1 MPSWRLQLK
10 QHQQA
15 NCPQTYLHRDRLAV
29 SPVLKLEEK
38 NQKKLQAA
46 RQKKEQEEQREQKKL
61 EAERQKKER
70 EEQQE
75 QKRENEA
82 KKNEAARKKQER
94 DKQRLLNKNKG
105 RHKVHGVHILGTVLA
120 RTTCIW
126 VFMCEES
133 VLYAHVLLPWHI
145 ILYFSISM
153 CMYMYVHIY
162 MYASMSYF
170 GIHLHYPC
178 TPQCVSMYANNNSNL
193 RAAMLITC
201 MCFL

>member
-1 MPSWRLQLK
+1 MFKSPP
-10 QHQQA
+10 
-15 NCPQTYLHRDRLAV
+15 CIQTSYLPTQRSTRSLTSAEARR
-29 SPVLKLEEK
+29 KE
-38 NQKKLQAA
+38 LQAA
-46 RQKKEQEEQREQKKL
+46 RQKKEQEEQRELKKL

-75 QKRENEA
+75 QKKRENEA

-94 DKQRLLNKNKG
+94 DKRRLLNKNKG
-105 RHKVHGVHILGTVLA
+105 QHKVHWVHVLGTVLA

-145 ILYFSISM
+145 ILYFSIFM

-162 MYASMSYF
+162 TYASKSYF
-170 GIHLHYPC
+170 GIHSGLHLHYPC

-193 RAAMLITC
+193 RAAVLITC